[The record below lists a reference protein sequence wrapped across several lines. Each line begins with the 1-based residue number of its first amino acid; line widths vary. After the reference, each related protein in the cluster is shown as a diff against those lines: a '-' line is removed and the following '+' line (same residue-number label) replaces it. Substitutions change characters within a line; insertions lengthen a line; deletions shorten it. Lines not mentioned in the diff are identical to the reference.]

1 MVDFWTHIQ
10 ALEDETLHALVQ
22 NKPFGVIKVTD
33 YACVNAVPA
42 EDRTRPKLRVLYW
55 ADLTSLY
62 EQLMKDGELSIGSIK
77 EIYKFNSSYAS
88 LLVSTLTYSK
98 KLSQVFWITSS
109 TQSGGNFSPAYA
121 LSQEWYR
128 ASNTAMAR

>member
-1 MVDFWTHIQ
+1 
-10 ALEDETLHALVQ
+10 
-22 NKPFGVIKVTD
+22 VTD

-42 EDRTRPKLRVLYW
+42 EDRTRPKIRVLYR

-88 LLVSTLTYSK
+88 SLLAAVDSVEVASRPTL
-98 KLSQVFWITSS
+98 LQISQC
-109 TQSGGNFSPAYA
+109 P
-121 LSQEWYR
+121 
-128 ASNTAMAR
+128 